1 MPTKDKTMAYSK
13 VFSEI
18 LYDVSDKIATITLN
32 RPDKLNAWTE
42 TMEQEVRAALIEA
55 SGDDGVGAI
64 ILTGAGRGFCSGA
77 DMNNLNS
84 IQEGAAS
91 GGQTSD
97 SVRAVDNAIP
107 GGLSLSNDYSL
118 RYTYF
123 PTVPKPIIAAI
134 NGPAAG
140 LGLIMA
146 LYCDVRFASDAA
158 VFSTA
163 FARRGLIAEH
173 GISWMLPTL
182 IGPANALD
190 ITLSGR
196 KFNAAEAKEMGLVS
210 KVYPMESF
218 MDDVRAYAVEMA
230 TLASP
235 RSIRVMKRQLYQAM
249 LNSLEHSVLLAN
261 SEMPASFESE
271 DFKEGVAHFVERRA
285 PNFTGR

>member
-1 MPTKDKTMAYSK
+1 MAYSK

-32 RPDKLNAWTE
+32 RPDKLNAWTG

-55 SGDDGVGAI
+55 SGDDGVVAI

-97 SVRAVDNAIP
+97 NVRAVDNAIP

>member
-1 MPTKDKTMAYSK
+1 MAYSK

-32 RPDKLNAWTE
+32 RPDKLNAWTG

-97 SVRAVDNAIP
+97 NVRAVDNAIP

-210 KVYPMESF
+210 KVYPMERF

>member
-1 MPTKDKTMAYSK
+1 MAYSK

-32 RPDKLNAWTE
+32 RPDKLNAWTG

-210 KVYPMESF
+210 KVYPMERF

>member
-1 MPTKDKTMAYSK
+1 MAYNK

-32 RPDKLNAWTE
+32 RPDKLNAWTG

>member
-1 MPTKDKTMAYSK
+1 MAYNK

-32 RPDKLNAWTE
+32 RPDKLNAWTG

-97 SVRAVDNAIP
+97 NVRAVDNAIP

>member
-1 MPTKDKTMAYSK
+1 MAYSK

-32 RPDKLNAWTE
+32 RPDKLNAWTG

-55 SGDDGVGAI
+55 SGDDGVGTI

>member
-1 MPTKDKTMAYSK
+1 MAYSK
-13 VFSEI
+13 DFSEI
-18 LYDVSDKIATITLN
+18 LYDISNKIATITLN
-32 RPDKLNAWTE
+32 RPDKLNAWTG

-84 IQEGAAS
+84 IQEDAAS